1 MATETQIQAA
11 FRIIAERPECR
22 DCRISLRFGDLDC
35 PHCGSDIEEQMQDW
49 AARLVDTIT
58 KLGAS

>member
-11 FRIIAERPECR
+11 FSIIAERPECR

-35 PHCGSDIEEQMQDW
+35 PHCGADIEEQMQDW
-49 AARLVDTIT
+49 AARLVDAIT
-58 KLGAS
+58 ELGSS

>member
-1 MATETQIQAA
+1 MATESQIQAG

-35 PHCGSDIEEQMQDW
+35 PHCGADIEEQMQDW
-49 AARLVDTIT
+49 AARLVDAIT
-58 KLGAS
+58 ELGAN

>member
-11 FRIIAERPECR
+11 FRIIGERPECG

-35 PHCGSDIEEQMQDW
+35 PHCGADIEEQMQDW
-49 AARLVDTIT
+49 AARLVDAIT
-58 KLGAS
+58 EPDAN